1 MAEIA
6 PPRIEPIAD
15 PGTGPQDQSAPR
27 QHAKDVAIAKAA
39 LAKTPEIGSPRED
52 EKHKLDEMA

>member
-15 PGTGPQDQSAPR
+15 PGTGPQDQSAQN
-27 QHAKDVAIAKAA
+27 QHAKAAA
-39 LAKTPEIGSPRED
+39 LAKAVPKKPPDIGSPGED
-52 EKHKLDEMA
+52 EKHKLDELA